1 MDLFGNLEQRR
12 GYWKCHLSAWRKS
25 GLSQAE
31 YARQRKISPKSLSYW
46 SSRNGKIGALPV
58 PVTPGTGS
66 VPQSHCREAPQSSA
80 ACGQK
85 SPGSHHFGGAHE
97 EENTAPSVQFV
108 SLPSHLVATPGA
120 GHSPSCGLV
129 VGVGSRFRVTVPDGF
144 SAKNLEQVLRIL
156 VRLP

>member
-1 MDLFGNLEQRR
+1 MDLFGNLAQRR

-46 SSRNGKIGALPV
+46 AQRSGKVGTLPG
-58 PVTPGTGS
+58 PAAPGTGS
-66 VPQSHCREAPQSSA
+66 VPHSDCRKALQALA
-80 ACGQK
+80 ACGQEG
-85 SPGSHHFGGAHE
+85 PGSHHFDGARV
-97 EENTAPSVQFV
+97 EENTVPSVQFV
-108 SLPSHLVATPGA
+108 SLPSHLVATPGP
-120 GHSPSCGLV
+120 GHLPSCKLV

-144 SAKNLEQVLRIL
+144 SAENLEQVLRIL